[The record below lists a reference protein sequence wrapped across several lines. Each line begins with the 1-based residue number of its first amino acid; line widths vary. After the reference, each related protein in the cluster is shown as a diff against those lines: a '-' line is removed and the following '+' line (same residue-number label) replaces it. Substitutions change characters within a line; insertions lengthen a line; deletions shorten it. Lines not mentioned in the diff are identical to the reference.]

1 MTMIQV
7 TRIGALTG
15 YFGLWLLIPVW
26 YIWLTESQL
35 PLGLILGFLL
45 VPLLFPLR
53 GLLRNNTY
61 TYAWSTF
68 LSLLYFAHGVSEAW
82 TIPQDR
88 LYAGLEIFL
97 SVLWFV
103 SAMYYVKLLGKKNK
117 AHD

>member
-15 YFGLWLLIPVW
+15 YFGLWLLIPIW

-45 VPLLFPLR
+45 IPLLFPLR
-53 GLLRNNTY
+53 GLLRNNIY

-68 LSLLYFAHGVSEAW
+68 LALLYFAHGVSEAW

-103 SAMYYVKLLGKKNK
+103 GAMYYVKLMSKEKK
-117 AHD
+117 APD